1 MTTVSFLR
9 DARGLCGIRVS
20 GHAGYAPAGE
30 DIVCAAASVL
40 ITTCANALES
50 VAGIRPNVSHSERP
64 VMIQVD
70 SSRPVRIGVALP
82 GGLSPASEH
91 DARIILRTA
100 EQGFLD
106 IAAQYP
112 SYLQI
117 I

>member
-1 MTTVSFLR
+1 MTTVTFLR

-30 DIVCAAASVL
+30 DIGCAAASVL

-50 VAGIRPNVSHSERP
+50 VAGIRPEVSQKP
-64 VMIQVD
+64 AVIQV
-70 SSRPVRIGVALP
+70 SLP

-91 DARIILRTA
+91 DARVILRTA
-100 EQGFLD
+100 EQGFRD

>member
-30 DIVCAAASVL
+30 DIVCAATSVL

-64 VMIQVD
+64 VMIQV
-70 SSRPVRIGVALP
+70 ALP
-82 GGLSPASEH
+82 GGLSPSSEH

-106 IAAQYP
+106 IAGQYP

>member
-1 MTTVSFLR
+1 MTTVTFLR

-50 VAGIRPNVSHSERP
+50 VAGIRPKVSQSEKP
-64 VMIQVD
+64 VMIQD
-70 SSRPVRIGVALP
+70 TRSRVRP
-82 GGLSPASEH
+82 FPAGEH
-91 DARIILRTA
+91 DARVILRTA
-100 EQGFLD
+100 EQGFRD

>member
-1 MTTVSFLR
+1 MTTVAFLR

-40 ITTCANALES
+40 ITTCANALET
-50 VAGIRPNVSHSERP
+50 VAGICPEVSQKP
-64 VMIQVD
+64 AMIQV
-70 SSRPVRIGVALP
+70 SLP

-91 DARIILRTA
+91 DAQIILRTA

>member
-1 MTTVSFLR
+1 MTTVEVRR
-9 DARGLCGIRVS
+9 DEGGVCGLRVS
-20 GHAGYAPAGE
+20 GHAGYAQSGG

-64 VMIQVD
+64 VMIQ
-70 SSRPVRIGVALP
+70 VALP

>member
-1 MTTVSFLR
+1 MTTVTFLR

-50 VAGIRPNVSHSERP
+50 VAGIRPDVSQKP
-64 VMIQVD
+64 VMIQV
-70 SSRPVRIGVALP
+70 SLP
-82 GGLSPASEH
+82 DGLSPADEH
-91 DARIILRTA
+91 DARVILRTA

>member
-64 VMIQVD
+64 VI
-70 SSRPVRIGVALP
+70 IHVALP

-106 IAAQYP
+106 IAGQYP

>member
-50 VAGIRPNVSHSERP
+50 VAGTRPNVSHSERP
-64 VMIQVD
+64 VMIQV
-70 SSRPVRIGVALP
+70 ALP
-82 GGLSPASEH
+82 GGLSPSSEH

-117 I
+117 L

>member
-40 ITTCANALES
+40 ITTCANALET
-50 VAGIRPNVSHSERP
+50 VAGIRPKVSQKP
-64 VMIQVD
+64 AVIQV
-70 SSRPVRIGVALP
+70 SLP
-82 GGLSPASEH
+82 GGVSPASEH
-91 DARIILRTA
+91 DARVILRTA

>member
-1 MTTVSFLR
+1 M
-9 DARGLCGIRVS
+9 
-20 GHAGYAPAGE
+20 
-30 DIVCAAASVL
+30 
-40 ITTCANALES
+40 
-50 VAGIRPNVSHSERP
+50 RP
-64 VMIQVD
+64 VMIQ
-70 SSRPVRIGVALP
+70 VALP
-82 GGLSPASEH
+82 GGLSPSSEH

>member
-50 VAGIRPNVSHSERP
+50 VAGIRPEVSQKP
-64 VMIQVD
+64 AMIQV
-70 SSRPVRIGVALP
+70 SLP
-82 GGLSPASEH
+82 GGLSPTGEH

>member
-64 VMIQVD
+64 VMIQV
-70 SSRPVRIGVALP
+70 ALP
-82 GGLSPASEH
+82 GGLSSEH

>member
-50 VAGIRPNVSHSERP
+50 IAGIRPEVSQKP
-64 VMIQVD
+64 AMIQV
-70 SSRPVRIGVALP
+70 SLP
-82 GGLSPASEH
+82 GGLSPTGEH